1 MTAVST
7 TQQQQQQQPHST
19 ALPMEATAARGG
31 VHEALMLADVLLA
44 QQRLLHE
51 HEELRRHDAQA
62 DRVAHEAQVIPIQPQ
77 TTHFQIK
84 TPSSCHQQAAD
95 RQAADL
101 GIKMRL
107 TYLLD
112 HLTSST
118 MLNLSSLLPSLPPPF
133 PGNDKISIGTSEF
146 HDANKCMARWRHLQ
160 P

>member
-1 MTAVST
+1 
-7 TQQQQQQQPHST
+7 
-19 ALPMEATAARGG
+19 
-31 VHEALMLADVLLA
+31 MLADVLLA

-62 DRVAHEAQVIPIQPQ
+62 DRVAHEAQVIPQPQ

-84 TPSSCHQQAAD
+84 TPPSCHQQAAD

-118 MLNLSSLLPSLPPPF
+118 ILNLSSLPPSPF
-133 PGNDKISIGTSEF
+133 PGK
-146 HDANKCMARWRHLQ
+146 
-160 P
+160 